1 MEPTNFDPHA
11 PTLKFIKFDH
21 ALVHGNCHPRGLV
34 CPAVLAELE
43 GLGKVSADSSER
55 GKTAAVGA
63 GAKSVDFHV
72 LIPTQICLT
81 ALEKIGRKTL

>member
-1 MEPTNFDPHA
+1 MTPH
-11 PTLKFIKFDH
+11 THLKVHKVEFDH
-21 ALVHGNCHPRGLV
+21 ALVHGNCHPHSLV

-63 GAKSVDFHV
+63 GAKSVDFNIRFV
-72 LIPTQICLT
+72 SLL
-81 ALEKIGRKTL
+81 